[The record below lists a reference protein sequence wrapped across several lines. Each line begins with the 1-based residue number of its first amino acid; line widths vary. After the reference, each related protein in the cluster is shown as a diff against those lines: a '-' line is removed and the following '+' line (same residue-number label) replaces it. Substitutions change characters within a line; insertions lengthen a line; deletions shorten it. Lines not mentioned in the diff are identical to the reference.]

1 MNTVNLKYH
10 DFKHYFK
17 NSKAHYFNSSLLY
30 CICVNFR
37 VYRLFI
43 IQETMNKNELINKIK
58 SGQTK
63 GLVNAYI
70 CENLHIVVTKN
81 IDDGYI
87 PTQTGCTQCD
97 NVASSM
103 MYQVNQNLGHSVE
116 WFRPTEAEM
125 QSHSLSLNPEQI
137 KSHRDYVTKGGLVS
151 RVSEAKKEA

>member
-1 MNTVNLKYH
+1 
-10 DFKHYFK
+10 
-17 NSKAHYFNSSLLY
+17 
-30 CICVNFR
+30 
-37 VYRLFI
+37 
-43 IQETMNKNELINKIK
+43 MNKNELINKIK

-81 IDDGYI
+81 VDDGYI

-97 NVASSM
+97 KVASSM

>member
-1 MNTVNLKYH
+1 
-10 DFKHYFK
+10 
-17 NSKAHYFNSSLLY
+17 
-30 CICVNFR
+30 
-37 VYRLFI
+37 
-43 IQETMNKNELINKIK
+43 MNKNELINKIK

-81 IDDGYI
+81 LNDGVI
-87 PTQTGCTQCD
+87 PNQISCPQCSKAA
-97 NVASSM
+97 NSM

-125 QSHSLSLNPEQI
+125 QIHSLSLTADQI

-151 RVSEAKKEA
+151 RVAEAKKEA

>member
-1 MNTVNLKYH
+1 
-10 DFKHYFK
+10 
-17 NSKAHYFNSSLLY
+17 
-30 CICVNFR
+30 
-37 VYRLFI
+37 
-43 IQETMNKNELINKIK
+43 MNKNELINKIK

-81 IDDGYI
+81 VDDGYI

-97 NVASSM
+97 KVASSM

-151 RVSEAKKEA
+151 RVAETKKES

>member
-1 MNTVNLKYH
+1 MILSIILKIA
-10 DFKHYFK
+10 KHII
-17 NSKAHYFNSSLLY
+17 SDSSLLG

-87 PTQTGCTQCD
+87 PIS
-97 NVASSM
+97 NRM
-103 MYQVNQNLGHSVE
+103 HPM
-116 WFRPTEAEM
+116 
-125 QSHSLSLNPEQI
+125 
-137 KSHRDYVTKGGLVS
+137 
-151 RVSEAKKEA
+151 